1 MKTGDAGKRIIAFVL
16 CLALLFSAAV
26 QAYAGETAQD
36 AASRGLEN
44 VEKAE
49 SADGTVLLIW
59 FNRRYSQ
66 EGGDYSVTVELSG
79 EGTYT
84 VPQEEL
90 RRAVWDRGEN
100 GTSKMYPVLFVYL
113 PSETVPDHLLVHV
126 SAGVFRSSSG
136 EESPAFCV
144 ESADFFYRSASAIGL
159 RCKATVTGLEKLGC
173 RVVPNTPLT
182 VSSVYGELAQITY
195 DGAPVEGGTIDDA
208 GGAGTHIL
216 RAQVAPG
223 YYEEI
228 VLHVDSPAKAYLR
241 SLGQHTVYA
250 LLSPFCFLL
259 LPVPYF
265 LAGLV
270 TVPGFAPMIAFL
282 PLQWSVTAVKEFFQS
297 FAHIQGKEYEF
308 RAG

>member
-1 MKTGDAGKRIIAFVL
+1 MSFCKRTTAFALCFVL
-16 CLALLFSAAV
+16 LISAAL

-36 AASRGLEN
+36 AALRALEN
-44 VEKAE
+44 VEKVE
-49 SADGTVLLIW
+49 SADGTVLLLW
-59 FNRRYSQ
+59 FDRRYSQ

-84 VPQEEL
+84 VPLEKM

-100 GTSKMYPVLFVYL
+100 GTSKLNPVLFVYL
-113 PSETVPDHLLVHV
+113 PSETVPDGLLVYV
-126 SAGVFRSSSG
+126 SAGVFRSLSG

-144 ESADFFYRSASAIGL
+144 ESADFFYRSAAAIGL

-173 RVVPNTPLT
+173 RVVPHTPLT
-182 VSSVYGELAQITY
+182 VKCVYDTLAEISY
-195 DGAPVEGGTIDDA
+195 DGVPVEGGTIDDA
-208 GGAGTHIL
+208 GGEGEHVL
-216 RAQVAPG
+216 RAEVAPG
-223 YYEEI
+223 FFEEL
-228 VLHVDSPAKAYLR
+228 VLHVDSPAQAYLR

-265 LAGLV
+265 LAGLF
-270 TVPGFAPMIAFL
+270 TFPGFAPMVAFL

-297 FAHIQGKEYEF
+297 FACVQGKEYEF